1 MSTRMSDF
9 IISLDQGTS
18 STRAVLF
25 NSKGKVFGIAQTE
38 FSQIYPQPGYVE
50 HDPMEILDSTYKV
63 LEEILNHE
71 SLQGS
76 EVLAMGITNQRET
89 VVVWDKSTGKPI
101 YNAIVWQDKRTADIC
116 DELRASGLAE
126 YAKQST
132 GLMLDPYFSG
142 TKVSWILDHVEGARS
157 RAERGELCFGTID
170 SWLLYNL
177 TDGNVHATD
186 VSNASRTLL
195 FNIKSMEWDS
205 KMLGFLRVP
214 REILPKVRPSASI
227 FGHYESESFG
237 SIPIAAILG
246 DQQSA
251 LFGQCCFT
259 PGTAK
264 NTYGTGCFMLM
275 NTGSQIPDTPS
286 GLLNTVAWQIDGETT
301 YALEGSV
308 FIAGAA
314 LQWLRDGIEI
324 LEDVA
329 LSSSI
334 AQADSESNPH
344 SSLVVVPAFA
354 GLGTPYWDMHA
365 RGAIFGLT
373 RDTDRNAIIRAT
385 LESLAFSTQDV
396 LNAMQE
402 DSGISLFKLQVDGG
416 AAANDYL
423 MQFQANLLGVSV
435 VRPALLESTAAG
447 VAFMAAISMGV
458 VTQAELLETKTVD
471 CVFDPQQS
479 LEWREA
485 RSKVWSS
492 AVGRTISKP

>member
-1 MSTRMSDF
+1 
-9 IISLDQGTS
+9 
-18 STRAVLF
+18 
-25 NSKGKVFGIAQTE
+25 
-38 FSQIYPQPGYVE
+38 
-50 HDPMEILDSTYKV
+50 
-63 LEEILNHE
+63 
-71 SLQGS
+71 
-76 EVLAMGITNQRET
+76 
-89 VVVWDKSTGKPI
+89 
-101 YNAIVWQDKRTADIC
+101 
-116 DELRASGLAE
+116 
-126 YAKQST
+126 
-132 GLMLDPYFSG
+132 MLDPYFSG
-142 TKVSWILDHVEGARS
+142 TKVAWILDHVEGARS

-170 SWLLYNL
+170 SWLLYHL
-177 TDGNVHATD
+177 TGGKVHATD

-195 FNIKSMEWDS
+195 FNINSMEWDS
-205 KMLGFLRVP
+205 KMLRFLRVP
-214 REILPKVRPSASI
+214 REILPEVRPSASI

-237 SIPIAAILG
+237 SIPIAAIMG

-286 GLLNTVAWQIDGETT
+286 GLLNTVAWQIDGVTT

-308 FIAGAA
+308 FVAGAA

-334 AQADSESNPH
+334 AQEDSEKNPNP
-344 SSLVVVPAFA
+344 SLVVVPAFA

-373 RDTDRNAIIRAT
+373 HDTDRNAIIRAT

-423 MQFQANLLGVSV
+423 MQFQSNLLGVSV
-435 VRPALLESTAAG
+435 VRPDVLESTAAG

-471 CVFDPQQS
+471 RVFEPLQS
-479 LEWREA
+479 GEWRKD
-485 RSKVWSS
+485 RSEVWSN
-492 AVGRTISKP
+492 AVGRTVSKP